1 MNPKGRNLEMKS
13 ELMDSLVEEVC
24 LFISLYLEESFNLDE
39 IIEDLLEKLP
49 SIEEAEF
56 SRIKALL
63 FKELEDQCW
72 QIKTKATLTSYR
84 QLELFPEFPDQG
96 LSQGPQSKE
105 IGICRARAF
114 LQTSSVS
121 TDSLI
126 NSSPLTN
133 DSVFANQI
141 VSFAMQRRLEELV
154 EVDEDLNQTDFVRC
168 FQVTHYL
175 LELLPEVDA
184 VEVEKKFMQD
194 PLWQSEKRMVSKI
207 VKWFEC
213 ASQFDDSVHSSYSIK
228 LSQKVREG
236 LLQLLQ
242 NSVDRKE
249 TELPLSSSKDKV
261 GKLPAGGSIK
271 DKWLRFHLVV
281 GLICLIIG
289 YLGWVERSQEQK
301 ISEKKDELIDVGRQ
315 GAETFPGIDQA
326 SQIAFH
332 QAHQAAAYALAET
345 TESSIKEMEKQLQVP
360 HQLLVSGAIEK
371 RKILPP
377 EITGALSN
385 EQFLKPAIGM
395 NRLRKALSEKE
406 GYLFR
411 PGQESMGKIVNIKQE
426 GERFLFERADWPHS
440 VARFGLSVSDYEI
453 RLGSQEEGFVVLIG
467 SVRRKE
473 DENDYSEEH
482 PVYILEP
489 SQAWWLDQN
498 QNRKELDLFFLNV
511 Q

>member
-13 ELMDSLVEEVC
+13 ELLESLAEEVC
-24 LFISLYLEESFNLDE
+24 LFVSFYLEESVNLE
-39 IIEDLLEKLP
+39 KIIEDLLEKLP
-49 SIEEAEF
+49 SIKGAEF

-72 QIKTKATLTSYR
+72 QIKTKATVTSYR
-84 QLELFPEFPDQG
+84 QLELFAELPDQASSRG
-96 LSQGPQSKE
+96 QQSKE

-114 LQTSSVS
+114 LQTPSLS
-121 TDSLI
+121 TNSLI
-126 NSSPLTN
+126 SWSPLTS

-141 VSFAMQRRLEELV
+141 VSFSMQRRLEELI

-175 LELLPEVDA
+175 LELLSEVDA

-207 VKWFEC
+207 VKWFQC
-213 ASQFDDSVHSSYSIK
+213 ASQFDDSVHSSFSTK
-228 LSQKVREG
+228 LSQKVRDG
-236 LLQLLQ
+236 LLQWLQ

-261 GKLPAGGSIK
+261 GKLPEGGSIK

-281 GLICLIIG
+281 GWICLIIG

-301 ISEKKDELIDVGRQ
+301 VSEKKDELIDVGRQ
-315 GAETFPGIDQA
+315 GVKAFSDIDQA
-326 SQIAFH
+326 SQIALE
-332 QAHQAAAYALAET
+332 QAHQVAAFALAET
-345 TESSIKEMEKQLQVP
+345 TQSSIKEMEKQLQVP
-360 HQLLVSGAIEK
+360 HQLLLSEAIEK
-371 RKILPP
+371 RKIPP
-377 EITGALSN
+377 PNIIDSISN
-385 EQFLKPAIGM
+385 DQFLKPAIDM

-411 PGQESMGKIVNIKQE
+411 PGQESMGKIVDIKQE
-426 GERFLFERADWPHS
+426 EERILFKRADWPHS

-453 RLGSQEEGFVVLIG
+453 RLGSQAEGFVVLIG
-467 SVRRKE
+467 SVRRKQS
-473 DENDYSEEH
+473 ENHNSEEH

-498 QNRKELDLFFLNV
+498 QTRNKLDLFFLNA